1 MIYPSAIA
9 IHITAALAALAIG
22 AYVLAAPK
30 GTAPHKL
37 LGRVWVAS
45 MGATAISSFWI
56 KTGGG
61 YSWIHLLSIW
71 ILIVLAIALWAIWRG
86 KVRAH
91 LNWMRGAY
99 FGLVGAG
106 FFTLLPHRRLG
117 TLVWQSAGLM

>member
-1 MIYPSAIA
+1 MTYSTAIV
-9 IHITAALAALAIG
+9 IHIFAALSALFIG

-30 GTAPHKL
+30 GTAPHKR
-37 LGRVWVAS
+37 LGRVWVAL
-45 MGATAISSFWI
+45 MITTAISSFWI
-56 KTGGG
+56 KTSGS

-71 ILIVLAIALWAIWRG
+71 ILVVLAIALWAIWRG

-106 FFTLLPHRRLG
+106 VFTLLPHRRLG
-117 TLVWQSAGLM
+117 GLVWQSAGL